1 MFILKPSKKG
11 FYAAALI
18 TLCLLLPLVAWS
30 TKSFEVKAAENPTY
44 IEPFVQAVLSVP
56 QTTSQPHKRNTSV
69 YPVPPDR
76 IEAQRIVTY
85 WLNYYGA
92 DSVLGNCIV
101 YLESGYNALAKNGT
115 SSAAGLYQFIRSTFN
130 STAAR
135 MDLPYTYETS
145 VYDAEINARMGA
157 WLLKT
162 DGPTHWVVYKSCL

>member
-1 MFILKPSKKG
+1 MLIGLAAILPPIFTAHSFKVIEEPKPQISE
-11 FYAAALI
+11 
-18 TLCLLLPLVAWS
+18 P
-30 TKSFEVKAAENPTY
+30 
-44 IEPFVQAVLSVP
+44 PFVQAVLSVP
-56 QTTSQPHKRNTSV
+56 QTTSQPHKRNTAV